1 MGPTGVGKTE
11 VARQLATL
19 LGAGFPLVSALESVI
34 TQTDSARLQTVL
46 AQLREKIV
54 EGQSMAEALQAM
66 VSKVEKEEGT
76 LIYTLHQAQN
86 DPTQFLFYEKYTDA
100 QALKAHS
107 TTPYFKELFG
117 ALAPL
122 LDGAPE
128 IEMYDEIA
136 KLKL

>member
-1 MGPTGVGKTE
+1 MIV
-11 VARQLATL
+11 VAKLKAKS
-19 LGAGFPLVSALESVI
+19 GEESKMADAL
-34 TQTDSARLQTVL
+34 R
-46 AQLREKIV
+46 
-54 EGQSMAEALQAM
+54 AM

-76 LIYTLHQAQN
+76 LVYTLHQAQS

-107 TTPYFKELFG
+107 TSPYIKELFG
-117 ALAPL
+117 ALQPL

-136 KLKL
+136 GLQK